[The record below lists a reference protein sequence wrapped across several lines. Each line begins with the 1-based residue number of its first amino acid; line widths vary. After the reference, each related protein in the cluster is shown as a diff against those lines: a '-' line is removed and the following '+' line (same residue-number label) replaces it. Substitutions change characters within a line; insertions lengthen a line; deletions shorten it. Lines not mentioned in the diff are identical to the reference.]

1 MRFEIGVI
9 LLALVVLGSCTP
21 EPKTIAYGTDACQF
35 CRMTI
40 VDQKH
45 AAQLVTQ
52 KTKAFSFDAV
62 ECMLNYLKDMEEE
75 SVALYLVSDFE
86 QPGNLT
92 DATKATYLISKNIPS
107 PMGANLS
114 AFKSGKAAQT
124 VQDKH
129 GGNLYSWQELLT
141 NYTR

>member
-1 MRFEIGVI
+1 MFV
-9 LLALVVLGSCTP
+9 LLSAALLTSCTP
-21 EPKTIAYGTDACQF
+21 KPKAIAYGSDACHF

-52 KTKAFSFDAV
+52 KAKAFSFDAI
-62 ECMLNYLKDMEEE
+62 ECMLNYLEEVE
-75 SVALYLVSDFE
+75 KGSVALYLVSDFT

-92 DATKATYLISKNIPS
+92 DATKATFLISDNIPS

-114 AFKSGKAAQT
+114 AFKAGQDGKSTQEEL
-124 VQDKH
+124 
-129 GGNLYSWQELLT
+129 GGTLYSWQELLN